1 MNAKTIG
8 IIIMVIGLVMTLYT
22 GFNYV
27 TRETVM
33 DMGDVHLSMDENH
46 STNWSPF
53 VGIGVI
59 IIGGVVFL
67 AGRKKS
73 LS

>member
-1 MNAKTIG
+1 MNTKTIG

-27 TRETVM
+27 TKEKVVDIGGIEISADKDNTVSW
-33 DMGDVHLSMDENH
+33 GS
-46 STNWSPF
+46 F

-59 IIGGVVFL
+59 VIGGVVFL
-67 AGRKKS
+67 AGKKK
-73 LS
+73 

>member
-8 IIIMVIGLVMTLYT
+8 IVIMVIGLVMTLYT

-27 TRETVM
+27 TREKVV
-33 DMGDVHLSMDENH
+33 DIGDIEITADKEKSV
-46 STNWSPF
+46 NWGPY

-67 AGRKKS
+67 AGRKK
-73 LS
+73 

>member
-1 MNAKTIG
+1 MNTKTIG
-8 IIIMVIGLVMTLYT
+8 IIIMAVGLLMTLYT

-27 TRETVM
+27 TREKVVDIGGIEITADKNNTV
-33 DMGDVHLSMDENH
+33 DWG
-46 STNWSPF
+46 PF

-59 IIGGVVFL
+59 VIGGVVFL